1 MPAAF
6 ALVRHRFT
14 GLTVLAGIWALPLSL
29 PLVAIGVGMLRLLQL
44 YTAVPPFLGIVA
56 VHVVVILPFSIA
68 LLQASVQQLDRAQ
81 EEAAASL
88 GAGALRRFAL
98 VIVPGLA
105 PGLAATG
112 IIAFL
117 LSFGEVTV
125 TSFVTTARTIT
136 LPVRIY
142 AEASFS
148 LEPTVHAV
156 STLVIIVTILAL
168 FALNR
173 AVRLDRLYAR

>member
-1 MPAAF
+1 
-6 ALVRHRFT
+6 
-14 GLTVLAGIWALPLSL
+14 
-29 PLVAIGVGMLRLLQL
+29 MLRLLQI

-56 VHVVVILPFSIA
+56 VHVVLILPVTIA
-68 LLQASVQQLDRAQ
+68 LIQPSVERLDRAQ

-88 GAGALRRFAL
+88 GAGALHRLAF

-112 IIAFL
+112 IVAFL
-117 LSFGEVTV
+117 LSLGEVAV
-125 TSFVTTARTIT
+125 TSFLTTARTIT

-148 LEPTVHAV
+148 LEPTVHVV
-156 STLVIIVTILAL
+156 STLLILVTVVAL
-168 FALNR
+168 VALNR
-173 AVRLDRLYAR
+173 AVRLDRLYLG